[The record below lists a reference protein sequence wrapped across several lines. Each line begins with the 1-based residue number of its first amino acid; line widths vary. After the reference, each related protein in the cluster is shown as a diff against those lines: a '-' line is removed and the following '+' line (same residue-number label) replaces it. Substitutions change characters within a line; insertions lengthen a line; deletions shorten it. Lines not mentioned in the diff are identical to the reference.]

1 VSERGTGV
9 TAVGMLVG
17 TAVFVGG
24 DAWLSRDECTETMR
38 RSRQA
43 APSAG
48 QVMPFDR
55 AETARGKS
63 IAAGIFVDGVPE
75 SIALGLTVADSH
87 LGVALL
93 VGVGWQPGRG
103 IRRRATDHRH
113 RVLEALRGRL
123 IAAIGRASPGRRRPS
138 WAAPCPHM
146 PAPKLVGIAKLP
158 RPAACSL

>member
-1 VSERGTGV
+1 
-9 TAVGMLVG
+9 MLVG

-123 IAAIGRASPGRRRPS
+123 IAAIGRASPGRRRRLGRHPARTCQPQNSSASPS
-138 WAAPCPHM
+138 CR
-146 PAPKLVGIAKLP
+146 GRP
-158 RPAACSL
+158 RARCSGDRHHPVRVR

>member
-1 VSERGTGV
+1 
-9 TAVGMLVG
+9 MPVG

-93 VGVGWQPGRG
+93 AGVLVGNLV
-103 IRRRATDHRH
+103 
-113 RVLEALRGRL
+113 EAYGAVPP
-123 IAAIGRASPGRRRPS
+123 IIAIGYSKRF
-138 WAAPCPHM
+138 AA
-146 PAPKLVGIAKLP
+146 G
-158 RPAACSL
+158 